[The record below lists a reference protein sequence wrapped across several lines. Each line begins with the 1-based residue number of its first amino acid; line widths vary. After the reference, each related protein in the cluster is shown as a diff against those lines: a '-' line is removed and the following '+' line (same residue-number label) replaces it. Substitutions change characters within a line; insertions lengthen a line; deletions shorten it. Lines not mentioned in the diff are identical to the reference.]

1 MSLPPDRHIE
11 SEVTVSNKAVVS
23 VLTEMNEDPGNTAR
37 SLRAFQR
44 SARVLS
50 NDHPR
55 LINEYP
61 DQWVAVTDS
70 TVIAHGDTLEQVLAQ
85 IDAKDIP
92 RADVIV
98 RFIERTQRT
107 LIL

>member
-1 MSLPPDRHIE
+1 M
-11 SEVTVSNKAVVS
+11 SNKAA
-23 VLTEMNEDPGNTAR
+23 VLSALARMNERPDNTAR
-37 SLRAFQR
+37 SLRKFQR

-50 NDHPR
+50 SNQPR

-61 DQWVAVTDS
+61 DQWVAVSDS
-70 TVIAHGDTLEQVLAQ
+70 TVVAHGKSLDNVLRKV
-85 IDAKDIP
+85 DRKGV
-92 RADVIV
+92 RRSDVIV